1 MNSSNQN
8 NLIVRID
15 RNESIRAG
23 KKTKSKS
30 FFCFLHFFS
39 LFLQIKATL
48 VENTKVEPKYA
59 SDLMV
64 LAEQIQ
70 KADQCVKSNV
80 TNKLSLIADQI
91 M

>member
-1 MNSSNQN
+1 M
-8 NLIVRID
+8 
-15 RNESIRAG
+15 SIW
-23 KKTKSKS
+23 KILYKLTD
-30 FFCFLHFFS
+30 FFK
-39 LFLQIKATL
+39 LQSKATL
-48 VENTKVEPKYA
+48 VENTKVEPKYS

>member
-1 MNSSNQN
+1 MVLFYLKKL
-8 NLIVRID
+8 LILCD
-15 RNESIRAG
+15 
-23 KKTKSKS
+23 
-30 FFCFLHFFS
+30 F
-39 LFLQIKATL
+39 QATL
-48 VENTKVEPKYA
+48 VENTKVEPKYS

-70 KADQCVKSNV
+70 RADQCVKSNV